1 MAKIFGYKYKF
12 YYLCNAKQKGTR
24 MNKLKVREVIQLLKK
39 EGWVEIKANHGD
51 HRQFKHPTKKGK
63 VTVRG
68 KMSETLNDFLLLS
81 IWRQAGWRKYFK
93 RYGRGLNLSIT
104 LEYIRLLKV
113 WKR

>member
-51 HRQFKHPTKKGK
+51 H
-63 VTVRG
+63 
-68 KMSETLNDFLLLS
+68 
-81 IWRQAGWRKYFK
+81 
-93 RYGRGLNLSIT
+93 
-104 LEYIRLLKV
+104 
-113 WKR
+113 